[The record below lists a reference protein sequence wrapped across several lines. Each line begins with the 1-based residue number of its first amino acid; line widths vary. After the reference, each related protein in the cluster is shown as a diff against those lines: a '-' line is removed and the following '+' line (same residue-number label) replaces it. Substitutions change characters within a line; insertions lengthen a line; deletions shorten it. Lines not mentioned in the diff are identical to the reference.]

1 MCSAYRLRALLLVCS
16 HAASVHGCSVA
27 RPSYGVP
34 ELLVSHPVVARHF
47 LARRRVVARPL
58 GALALDGGGEGRLLV
73 PVQLAGGVL
82 CGGRG
87 HDDERR
93 RLGDLHRLR
102 RMHGR
107 QQA

>member
-1 MCSAYRLRALLLVCS
+1 MRHVLLLGGG
-16 HAASVHGCSVA
+16 ALGGG
-27 RPSYGVP
+27 RG
-34 ELLVSHPVVARHF
+34 R
-47 LARRRVVARPL
+47 RRRVVARPL

-73 PVQLAGGVL
+73 PVELAGGVL